1 MYNERIPPW
10 FKENVADALFLKK
23 QANVRWISGFKGA
36 DTCVMVTANGG
47 FLITDPRYTEQAEIE
62 APDFTLVNWRAVVGS
77 VIKALASIVKE
88 NNIKSLAFESDVLSF
103 GEYSEL
109 RERVDIELVPT
120 QGVVE

>member
-1 MYNERIPPW
+1 MYNERILPW

-62 APDFTLVNWRAVVGS
+62 APDFTLVNRQRD
-77 VIKALASIVKE
+77 
-88 NNIKSLAFESDVLSF
+88 KSLGFYRKRKQYQIARL
-103 GEYSEL
+103 
-109 RERVDIELVPT
+109 
-120 QGVVE
+120 

>member
-1 MYNERIPPW
+1 MYNERILPW

-62 APDFTLVNWRAVVGS
+62 LLTSPL
-77 VIKALASIVKE
+77 
-88 NNIKSLAFESDVLSF
+88 
-103 GEYSEL
+103 
-109 RERVDIELVPT
+109 
-120 QGVVE
+120 